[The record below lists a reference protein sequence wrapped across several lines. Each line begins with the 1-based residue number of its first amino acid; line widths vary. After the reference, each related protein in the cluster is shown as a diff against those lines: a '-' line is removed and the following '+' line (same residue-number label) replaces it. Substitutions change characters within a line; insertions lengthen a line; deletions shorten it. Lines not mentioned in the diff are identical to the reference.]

1 MVATGS
7 EPNLPGLV
15 TAELDRSQSL
25 GLQVLPEI
33 EGLDRANV
41 VSCDDVLSGRRKLSG
56 GVIVVDQNG
65 HWEAVG
71 TAEFLADA
79 GCRVTMI
86 ATHSIIGENL
96 EDGGRTLFFRRA
108 AVKGITL
115 RPETSLVAVEEG
127 KVRVSAV
134 FSGADAIGWGKYL
147 LMPGDDEVLEGIDF
161 VVPVIGRRSREALF
175 FDLKASPDFSSIR
188 VERVGDC
195 VAPRLIQMT
204 ISEAFELTRD
214 L

>member
-1 MVATGS
+1 
-7 EPNLPGLV
+7 V
-15 TAELDRSQSL
+15 TVESNRSQSL
-25 GLQVLPEI
+25 GLQILPEI

-41 VSCDDVLSGRRKLSG
+41 ISCDDVLSGRHKLSG
-56 GVIVVDQNG
+56 GVVVVDQNG
-65 HWEAVG
+65 HWEAAG

-79 GCRVTMI
+79 GCRVTVI
-86 ATHSIIGENL
+86 ANHSIIGENL

-108 AVKGITL
+108 AIKGITL

-134 FSGADAIGWGKYL
+134 FSAADATGWGKYL
-147 LMPGDDEVLEGIDF
+147 LMPGDDEVLEGVDF

-175 FDLKASPDFSSIR
+175 LDLKSSDLASLRI
-188 VERVGDC
+188 ERVGDC

-204 ISEAFELTRD
+204 ISEAFELARD